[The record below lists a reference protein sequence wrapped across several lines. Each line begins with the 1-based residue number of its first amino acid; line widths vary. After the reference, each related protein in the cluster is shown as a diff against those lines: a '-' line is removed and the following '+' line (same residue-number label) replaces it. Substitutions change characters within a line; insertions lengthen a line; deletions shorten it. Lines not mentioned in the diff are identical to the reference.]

1 MDWYVFHPHHC
12 LHQQAEASQSKTPAS
27 HTLRTGTSKSQDD
40 GLASSRTESFVQE
53 PPKNGNTIAALPYQT
68 ANVDARRREMKVKMM
83 DYIADFDNEF
93 GR

>member
-1 MDWYVFHPHHC
+1 MDWYVLHPHHC
-12 LHQQAEASQSKTPAS
+12 LHQQAKACQSKTPAS
-27 HTLRTGTSKSQDD
+27 HTIRSGTSKSHDD